1 MEIINFF
8 AKLCKKEIKLKI
20 IKVLL
25 LERKKIKM
33 YKETIICVFIIILI
47 IVLDILTQNYTK
59 NSTIEITECLSQL
72 GEEIKNENLENAKE
86 KIEELDKKWNNKHDK
101 LAYYIEHDELEKI
114 DTAIVQVK
122 SFVEND
128 DIPSAIAEL
137 EIGKFVLEHIEQKY
151 KFNLQNIF

>member
-1 MEIINFF
+1 
-8 AKLCKKEIKLKI
+8 
-20 IKVLL
+20 
-25 LERKKIKM
+25 M
-33 YKETIICVFIIILI
+33 YKETIICTIIIILI

-59 NSTIEITECLSQL
+59 KSTIEITDCLSKL
-72 GEEIKNENLENAKE
+72 KDEIENENLENAKL
-86 KIEELDKKWNNKHDK
+86 KIEELDNKWDNRHNK
-101 LAYYIEHDELEKI
+101 LAYYIEHDELEKV

-137 EIGKFVLEHIEQKY
+137 ETGKFVLEHIERKY

>member
-1 MEIINFF
+1 
-8 AKLCKKEIKLKI
+8 
-20 IKVLL
+20 
-25 LERKKIKM
+25 M
-33 YKETIICVFIIILI
+33 YKETIICTIIIILI

-59 NSTIEITECLSQL
+59 KSTIEITDCLSEL
-72 GEEIKNENLENAKE
+72 KKEIEDNNLENAQK
-86 KIEELDKKWNNKHDK
+86 KIEKLGQKWNNKHDK
-101 LAYYIEHDELEKI
+101 LAYYIEHDELEKV

-137 EIGKFVLEHIEQKY
+137 ETGKFVLEHIERKY